1 MRDKIKVKFNNV
13 SDVSKFVRIV
23 SQYDGDFDL
32 YCGSYCVDAKSILG
46 IMTLDLK
53 SILWMTSNCEQSDKE
68 KLIRELKPVICAQLL
83 KEEMCGYKHFGHY
96 ILLIVMPVFGI
107 MF

>member
-1 MRDKIKVKFNNV
+1 MRDKIKVQFNNV

-53 SILWMTSNCEQSDKE
+53 GILWMTSNCEQSDKE
-68 KLIRELKPVICAQLL
+68 KLIRELKPVICA
-83 KEEMCGYKHFGHY
+83 
-96 ILLIVMPVFGI
+96 
-107 MF
+107 

>member
-1 MRDKIKVKFNNV
+1 MRDKIKVQFNNV

-23 SQYDGDFDL
+23 SQYDGYFDL

-53 SILWMTSNCEQSDKE
+53 GILWMTSNCEQSDKE
-68 KLIRELKPVICAQLL
+68 KLIRELKPVICA
-83 KEEMCGYKHFGHY
+83 
-96 ILLIVMPVFGI
+96 
-107 MF
+107 

>member
-1 MRDKIKVKFNNV
+1 MRDKIKVQFNNV

-23 SQYDGDFDL
+23 SQYDGDFAL

-53 SILWMTSNCEQSDKE
+53 GILWMTSNCEQSDKE
-68 KLIRELKPVICAQLL
+68 KLIRELKPVICA
-83 KEEMCGYKHFGHY
+83 
-96 ILLIVMPVFGI
+96 
-107 MF
+107 